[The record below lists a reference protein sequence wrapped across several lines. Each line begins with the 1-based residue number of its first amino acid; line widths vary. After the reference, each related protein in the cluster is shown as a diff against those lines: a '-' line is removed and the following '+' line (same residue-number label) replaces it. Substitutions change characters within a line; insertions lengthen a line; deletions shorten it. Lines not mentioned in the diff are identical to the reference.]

1 MAQQPLFSP
10 QPGDPHRKDTPVS
23 LRREPVTWMQRIE
36 FLVGLVVRVY
46 LGLLVAV
53 LPWLPIWTQSNVWSY
68 WPVLDALGASGFVRG
83 LVSGLGLLNL
93 GIAVVAARY
102 ARELR

>member
-10 QPGDPHRKDTPVS
+10 ESGDPHRKGSTVP
-23 LRREPVTWMQRIE
+23 LRQEPVTWMQRIE

-46 LGLLVAV
+46 IGLLVAV
-53 LPWLPIWTQSNVWSY
+53 LPWLPIWTESNVWSY
-68 WPVLDALGASGFVRG
+68 GPVLDILGGSGFVRG

-93 GIAVVAARY
+93 GIAVMSARH